1 MVELKVKDIIERKK
15 LLIKGLEENIFKDFT
30 EEEENLLHSKHGMI
44 KVSHRSGAGK
54 VYEGIT
60 GASKVGLP
68 VIINCN
74 PVKTV
79 PKITTIDWDSHMFQT
94 TDGDW
99 FNFEFTPIKL
109 RELTSLI

>member
-15 LLIKGLEENIFKDFT
+15 LLIKGLEENT

-60 GASKVGLP
+60 GAFKVGLP
-68 VIINCN
+68 LIIDSE
-74 PVKTV
+74 PT
-79 PKITTIDWDSHMFQT
+79 KIIQRITMIDWDSSMFQDA
-94 TDGDW
+94 DGEW
-99 FNFEFTPIKL
+99 FIFEFTPIRL
-109 RELTSLI
+109 YELSV

>member
-54 VYEGIT
+54 VYEGLPLIIDSEPTKIIQRIT
-60 GASKVGLP
+60 M
-68 VIINCN
+68 
-74 PVKTV
+74 
-79 PKITTIDWDSHMFQT
+79 IDWDSSMFQDA
-94 TDGDW
+94 DGEW
-99 FNFEFTPIKL
+99 FIFEFTPIRL
-109 RELTSLI
+109 YELSV

>member
-30 EEEENLLHSKHGMI
+30 EEEENLLHPKHGMI

-60 GASKVGLP
+60 GAFKVGLP
-68 VIINCN
+68 LIIDSE
-74 PVKTV
+74 PT
-79 PKITTIDWDSHMFQT
+79 KIIQRITMIDWDSSMFQDA
-94 TDGDW
+94 DGEW
-99 FNFEFTPIKL
+99 FIFEFTPIRL
-109 RELTSLI
+109 YELSV